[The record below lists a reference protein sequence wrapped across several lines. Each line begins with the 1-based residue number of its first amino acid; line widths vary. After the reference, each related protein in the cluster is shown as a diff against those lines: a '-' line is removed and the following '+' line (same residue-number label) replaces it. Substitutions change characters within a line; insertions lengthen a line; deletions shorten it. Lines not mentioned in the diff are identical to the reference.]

1 MATPKRVTPKKVTT
15 KPAKP
20 AFDPKADL
28 RRRMSASEK
37 FARRDAGVWYPESGP
52 LAGKGPIKNKVAR
65 GEYID
70 LYSDVTKTYNAV
82 RALSPDDR
90 ANSDFNMYDAKRNTV
105 KGRQYLNP
113 NTIGGGPVDSST
125 SYKGGRQVRS
135 GTIAGPRTARNLADL
150 AKAKEMNAKR
160 DALNMMKRRGK
171 GR

>member
-1 MATPKRVTPKKVTT
+1 MAKK
-15 KPAKP
+15 
-20 AFDPKADL
+20 FDPKKDL
-28 RRRMSASEK
+28 RTRMAVSEK

-52 LAGKGPIKNKVAR
+52 LAGKGPIKRTVDR

-70 LYSDVTKTYNAV
+70 LYDDVTRFYNEVKSLGA
-82 RALSPDDR
+82 DDR

-113 NTIGGGPVDSST
+113 NTIGGGPVDSSE

-135 GTIAGPRTARNLADL
+135 GTIAGPKTARNLADL
-150 AKAKEMNAKR
+150 DKAKKMNAER
-160 DALNMMKRRGK
+160 DAKIMMKRRGK